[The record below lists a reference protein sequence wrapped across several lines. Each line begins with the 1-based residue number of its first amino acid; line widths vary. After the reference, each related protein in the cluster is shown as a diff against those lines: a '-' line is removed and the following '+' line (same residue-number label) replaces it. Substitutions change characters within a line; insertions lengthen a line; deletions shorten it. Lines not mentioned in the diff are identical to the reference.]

1 MAEANLNPAAQ
12 VVTLRPAKG
21 WLGIDLKEL
30 WHYRELIYFLTWR
43 DIKVRYKQAVL
54 GIAWSV
60 LQPVLTTAIMTV
72 VFGLLLKVNSD
83 GLPYPV
89 FALSALLPWHLFQL
103 SLQKSSISLVGN
115 ANLLTKVYFPRVI
128 IPFSSVL
135 AAMVDFGI
143 SLVLLFITMAIY
155 RLPLTWNVLWVIP
168 LTLLT
173 VFAALAVGL
182 WLSALNV
189 QYRDVQQMV
198 PFLIQIWMYATPIV
212 YPITTIPEGTFRYI
226 YSLNPMVGVVQGFRW
241 AFFGG
246 SPPDMT
252 LIISSAA
259 VLLLLVTGL
268 FFFRRMEKT
277 FADVV

>member
-1 MAEANLNPAAQ
+1 MGPFSVKYSIFDRDRKVSQEEMVSVYGELSSFVAQ
-12 VVTLRPAKG
+12 QIG
-21 WLGIDLKEL
+21 
-30 WHYRELIYFLTWR
+30 LIYHRLSFTN
-43 DIKVRYKQAVL
+43 I
-54 GIAWSV
+54 
-60 LQPVLTTAIMTV
+60 
-72 VFGLLLKVNSD
+72 NSD
-83 GLPYPV
+83 LPLH
-89 FALSALLPWHLFQL
+89 FFQL

-128 IPFSSVL
+128 IPLSSVL

-143 SLVLLFITMAIY
+143 SLVLLFIAMAIY

-212 YPITTIPEGTFRYI
+212 YPITTIPEGTLRYI

-246 SPPDMT
+246 TPPDMT

-259 VLLLLVTGL
+259 VLVLLVTGL